1 MIPASKSIGKI
12 LSIFLVA
19 TIIFGAIALINTYF
33 IFYHQNLFQ
42 NIITF
47 DYFISFSFLG
57 INIIASIIYL
67 VWIYKIHI
75 DLNQLSIQY
84 PISPSGAIFRIIIPL
99 YNLWGMW
106 NVYST
111 MAKHLET
118 RFLTNFLAQR
128 LSMYVPIFYITF
140 IVSRVLDRA
149 ATNSTSGILW
159 LVSWAGD
166 LFLFIVYLLMV
177 KTITQAIQIIS
188 GDIEKEEIQVENE
201 TTIIVEP
208 TLESDFQKI

>member
-208 TLESDFQKI
+208 TS